1 MIPRALVAEAL
12 RVDPGALPPGDLPI
26 ARLAQR
32 FADYLRDGFA
42 RDDTGQHP
50 EFWTFAL
57 YSDLIERQPDL
68 ALAVALA
75 CLDFC
80 ATEEEAALMAAGP
93 LEDLLDGAG
102 PAVIDRLE
110 ALATTSPRLRYALGG
125 VWLQGAAGQK
135 LLARVRAAAG
145 DAPGI
150 VAGAPLPPR

>member
-12 RVDPGALPPGDLPI
+12 GVGPDALPPGDLPVP
-26 ARLAQR
+26 RLAQR
-32 FADYLRDGFA
+32 FMDYLRDAFA

-57 YSDLIERQPDL
+57 YSELITRRPEL

-75 CLDFC
+75 CLDLC
-80 ATEEEAALMAAGP
+80 ADAEEAALLAAGP

-102 PAVIDRLE
+102 PAVIEQLE
-110 ALATTSPRLRYALGG
+110 ILASDSPRLRYALSG

-135 LLARVRAAAG
+135 LLGRVRAAAG

-150 VAGAPLPPR
+150 EDGAPLPPV